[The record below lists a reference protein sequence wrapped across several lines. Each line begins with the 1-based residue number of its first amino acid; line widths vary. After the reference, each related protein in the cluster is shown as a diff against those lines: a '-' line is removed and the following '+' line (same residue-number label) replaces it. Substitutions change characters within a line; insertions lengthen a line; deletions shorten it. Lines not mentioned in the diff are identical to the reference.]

1 MGNFNYKKYLA
12 ENKLLNEVSTPSD
25 KLFIHFSKSRE
36 NYTIFAGEEGEVTIP
51 FSELAQLAREITS
64 FLNQVPDVKKV
75 TDLEVRSGMEGLDIQ
90 CVFTTSA
97 SKEELESMLGKKIKE
112 FR

>member
-1 MGNFNYKKYLA
+1 MSNFDLKKYLV
-12 ENKLLNEVSTPSD
+12 ENKLLNEVNIPSD
-25 KLFIHFSKSRE
+25 ELFIHFNKSKE

-51 FSELAQLAREITS
+51 FSKLAQLAKEITS
-64 FLNQVPDVKKV
+64 FLNQVPNVKKI
-75 TDLEVRSGMEGLDIQ
+75 TDLEVRSGMDGLEIQ

-112 FR
+112 FK

>member
-1 MGNFNYKKYLA
+1 MKVGQLRQLIR
-12 ENKLLNEVSTPSD
+12 EEIESVMNEGVKD

-51 FSELAQLAREITS
+51 FPELAQLAKEITS

-75 TDLEVRSGMEGLDIQ
+75 TDLEVRSGMEGLDIK

>member
-1 MGNFNYKKYLA
+1 MSNFDLKKYLV
-12 ENKLLNEVSTPSD
+12 ENKLLNEVNILSD
-25 KLFIHFSKSRE
+25 ELFIHFSKSRE

-51 FSELAQLAREITS
+51 FSELAQLARKITS

-75 TDLEVRSGMEGLDIQ
+75 TDLEVRSSMEGLEIQ

-97 SKEELESMLGKKIKE
+97 SKEELENMLGKKIAE